1 MPISVGLMGDA
12 TFRGGVLLH
21 LSLIELMF
29 RGKNTGLEVGDLT
42 SVDAEEPWA
51 MLYVSVSLL

>member
-1 MPISVGLMGDA
+1 M
-12 TFRGGVLLH
+12 H

-29 RGKNTGLEVGDLT
+29 CGKNTDLEVGDLT

-51 MLYVSVSLL
+51 MLCVSSVSLAVKCRV

>member
-1 MPISVGLMGDA
+1 MGHA

-21 LSLIELMF
+21 ISLIELMF
-29 RGKNTGLEVGDLT
+29 CGKNTDLEVGDLT

-51 MLYVSVSLL
+51 MLCVSSVSLAVKCRV